1 MHGLEQKLKV
11 IAESMNEL
19 IQEMK
24 PGSSDLDEMLGRA
37 KPAIEDSGIKSI
49 EIEGEIPMEEEEE
62 EMAFDME
69 EEDESKMS
77 PLKRLKKMGIK

>member
-1 MHGLEQKLKV
+1 MDDLARKLKG
-11 IAESMNEL
+11 ISSLMNEL

-24 PGSSDLDEMLGRA
+24 PGAKDLDGMLGRV

-49 EIEGEIPMEEEEE
+49 EIEGEIPMEEEE

>member
-1 MHGLEQKLKV
+1 MDDLARKLEGISSL
-11 IAESMNEL
+11 MNEL

-24 PGSSDLDEMLGRA
+24 PGAKDLDGMLGRV

-49 EIEGEIPMEEEEE
+49 EIEGEIPMEEEE

>member
-1 MHGLEQKLKV
+1 MDDLARKLKG
-11 IAESMNEL
+11 ISSLMNEL

-24 PGSSDLDEMLGRA
+24 PGAKDLDGMLGRVE
-37 KPAIEDSGIKSI
+37 PAIEDSGIKSI
-49 EIEGEIPMEEEEE
+49 EIEGEIPMEEEE